1 MIKVITLNS
10 GAWDSCIRKI
20 SEENIDKN
28 ECASAWASGS
38 FAWESSILNQF
49 INEGWDIKD
58 FKVTDYNGRIWTF
71 ILEKPM
77 FS

>member
-20 SEENIDKN
+20 SEENNDKN
-28 ECASAWASGS
+28 ECTS
-38 FAWESSILNQF
+38 AWESSILNQF

-58 FKVTDYNGRIWTF
+58 FKVTDYNGRTWTF

>member
-1 MIKVITLNS
+1 MIKVITLTS
-10 GAWDSCIRKI
+10 GAWDSCIRKT

-28 ECASAWASGS
+28 EYTS
-38 FAWESSILNQF
+38 AWESSILNRF

-58 FKVTDYNGRIWTF
+58 FKVTDYKGQTWTF
-71 ILEKPM
+71 ILEKPV